1 MYNPYSQS
9 GASLV
14 LRERVRGSTSN
25 GTAEVSAVFA
35 EAARAEEDAQG
46 ITVTAALARIFPET
60 EAGTDAEG
68 FSMVD
73 AASTVFTD
81 RMSVI
86 HLQDQIDKRCTAQEA
101 RPFGVDPIRE
111 GIYADGLAELIRQVT
126 VLCPERGLLLNDLRE
141 EMQETNSTYDLLFES
156 ACQYAT
162 RKGIERDVKRTMQ
175 KQLQELT
182 VEVRTLENR
191 VHELHAKYEGIDKR
205 FNEQRAGEEKVHQEE
220 VTFLK
225 KGNLQL
231 TTEIKR
237 LTM

>member
-1 MYNPYSQS
+1 MYNPYSEC
-9 GASLV
+9 GESLV
-14 LRERVRGSTSN
+14 LRERVRGVASS
-25 GTAEVSAVFA
+25 AKDEVSAVFMQ
-35 EAARAEEDAQG
+35 AARAEEDAQG
-46 ITVTAALARIFPET
+46 ISTTAALARMFPER
-60 EAGTDAEG
+60 EGGTDGEG

-73 AASTVFTD
+73 AASTNFTD

-86 HLQDQIDKRCTAQEA
+86 HLQDQMDKRCAAQEA

-111 GIYADGLAELIRQVT
+111 GIYADGLAEMIRQVT

-191 VHELHAKYEGIDKR
+191 VHELHAKYDGIDKR
-205 FNEQRAGEEKVHQEE
+205 FNEQRAAEEKVHQEE
-220 VTFLK
+220 VSFLK